1 MNDIKEVKF
10 TPSFEIGEIVY
21 DVTNNARGVVV
32 CYVVDKRDITYRVK
46 FDNGFTD
53 TCYKVQLSLNKYI
66 E

>member
-21 DVTNNARGVVV
+21 DVTNNSRGVVV

-46 FDNGFTD
+46 FDNGFTG